1 MKLHRFSQ
9 KNHRFS
15 KRNVLGSESLHILYE
30 SKTKPNFAFHDAD
43 ICSDAT
49 DQFIIADGEEHL
61 AIKHPYPFIPK
72 DSLLVQGQEENQGK
86 QTNPGSPGKRPLKCR
101 WALAN
106 NSYICK
112 KKLQFIH
119 TQRRMCTKF
128 GTSVGVANVITC
140 DKFFGDRLRGVD
152 SVGG

>member
-43 ICSDAT
+43 ICSDAA
-49 DQFIIADGEEHL
+49 DQFIVADGEEHL
-61 AIKHPYPFIPK
+61 AIKHRYPFIPK

-106 NSYICK
+106 NSYIC
-112 KKLQFIH
+112 
-119 TQRRMCTKF
+119 
-128 GTSVGVANVITC
+128 
-140 DKFFGDRLRGVD
+140 
-152 SVGG
+152 

>member
-1 MKLHRFSQ
+1 VRSTNLHSCFLCNVHLNEVASFFSE
-9 KNHRFS
+9 KPSFS

-43 ICSDAT
+43 ICSDAA
-49 DQFIIADGEEHL
+49 DQFIVADGEEHL
-61 AIKHPYPFIPK
+61 AIKHRYPFIPK

-112 KKLQFIH
+112 KNCSLY
-119 TQRRMCTKF
+119 TP
-128 GTSVGVANVITC
+128 N
-140 DKFFGDRLRGVD
+140 
-152 SVGG
+152 GGCAPNLGHL